1 MLQILILRERYFQLK
16 NKLNAYLKGR
26 VTLDDTS
33 KVLCVPWK
41 SLETRQPHFLIPVFP
56 YLIEL
61 VYPLKSVNL
70 QTPCKNSIWLTSSMV
85 RAMMI
90 NLSLNYFNV
99 LLIISIRLLCFSR
112 VVNNNSIEYLP
123 REVFKGSKNILSM

>member
-33 KVLCVPWK
+33 KVLCAVEKLRNSTTSFFDP
-41 SLETRQPHFLIPVFP
+41 SFA
-56 YLIEL
+56 YSIEL

-85 RAMMI
+85 RVMII